1 MKSKKILAALLTLS
15 LTTSMVF
22 TGCGSA
28 GKGTGDAAEDGKEK
42 IDKEQYVNVILQD
55 EPKTIDQSKSTD
67 KYSSEVLTNVNEA
80 LTRLTVDKDGK
91 EKVIEAGA
99 ESWEKSD
106 DGLTWTFK
114 LRDNMKW
121 NDGQPV
127 TADQYVYGIT
137 RTLNPEVAS
146 PYAFLLYPIKNAQ
159 AYNGGKAKVEDVG
172 IKKIDDKTLEF
183 TLENPCSYFLELTY
197 FKVMQP
203 QRQDIVEK
211 FGDKYGT
218 DANTMVFCGPF
229 VIKEWVHNNKVELEK
244 NPEYWDAENVKLEKA
259 TMKIIKDE
267 NARMNEVYNGSL
279 DIAGVSKP
287 EWIEKLDK
295 MDAFEIKKSYD
306 GSTTY
311 TMFNINDKYFKNKK
325 IRKAY
330 AIAKDREGACS
341 TLYRNLAEPATAWC
355 PPAVKIGDVEFR
367 EKIKFNALDEIK
379 KENSDPKA
387 LLIEGLKE
395 EGLDPDP
402 SKHTFKY
409 LESGTSATNKQFAEF
424 EQQNVKQALGVDVQV
439 EYVDWPIFQD
449 RTKQLD
455 FQIASQAWGGD
466 YNDPMTFFDMW
477 MSTAGI
483 VPTGWTSEKY
493 DELINKTTKTMDTE
507 ERAKL
512 FAEAE
517 KLLLVDDAVIT
528 QGVWRFKN
536 TYVRKFVK
544 GYISPTFGT
553 ADLKNVYT
561 SGRE

>member
-15 LTTSMVF
+15 LTMSMVF
-22 TGCGSA
+22 TGCGNA
-28 GKGTGDAAEDGKEK
+28 GKSTGDAAEDGKEN
-42 IDKEQYVNVILQD
+42 IDKEQYVNLILVD

-67 KYSSEVLTNVNEA
+67 LYSSQVLTNVNEA
-80 LTRLTVDKDGK
+80 LTRLTVDEDGK
-91 EKVIEAGA
+91 DKVIEAGA
-99 ESWEKSD
+99 ESWEKSE
-106 DGLTWTFK
+106 DGLKWTFK
-114 LRDNMKW
+114 LRDMKW
-121 NDGQPV
+121 SDGQPV
-127 TADQYVYGIT
+127 TAEQYVYGIT

-159 AYNGGKAKVEDVG
+159 AYNGGKAKLEDVG

-183 TLENPCSYFLELTY
+183 TLENPCSYFLDLTY

-267 NARMNEVYNGSL
+267 NARMNEIYNGSL
-279 DIAGVSKP
+279 DLCTVTKP
-287 EWIEKLDK
+287 EWIGKLDK
-295 MDAFEIKKSYD
+295 MEAFEVKKSYD

-311 TMFNINDKYFKNKK
+311 TMFNTNDKYFKNKK

-330 AIAKDREGACS
+330 AIAKDREGSCS
-341 TLYRNLAEPATAWC
+341 TLYRDLAEPATAWC

-409 LESGTSATNKQFAEF
+409 LESGTSATHKQFAEF
-424 EQQNVKQALGVDVQV
+424 EQQNVKEALGVNVTVD
-439 EYVDWPIFQD
+439 YVDWPIFQD

-483 VPTGWTSEKY
+483 VPTGWKSEKY
-493 DELINKTTKTMDTE
+493 DELIKKTTETMDTE

-536 TYVRKFVK
+536 TYIRKFVK
-544 GYISPTFGT
+544 GYVSPTFGT
-553 ADLKNVYT
+553 PDLKNVYT